1 MTARAEYTGDE
12 WVLLLATPQTVAVA
26 VAFSDGGALLE
37 TVTETV
43 LASVTQISGK
53 ERHRGNE
60 LIAAL
65 IDHREPI
72 SPARLPQPQQLGEAA
87 ADVRQRLRALAIGE
101 CREVMALLA
110 ERSNP
115 GEAEGYAAWVM
126 EVAKAAA
133 FAVRHKDGWF
143 GAKGP
148 TVDDEERAI
157 LTEIAAVLNVSVGAL
172 SEEPPAGSIDP
183 S

>member
-26 VAFSDGGALLE
+26 VAFSDGSALFE
-37 TVTETV
+37 TVSETI
-43 LASVTQISGK
+43 LASVTQVGGK
-53 ERHRGNE
+53 ERHQGNE

-65 IDHREPI
+65 IDHRERI
-72 SPARLPQPQQLGEAA
+72 SPARLPQPQQVGESA
-87 ADVRQRLRALAIGE
+87 ADVRQRLRSLAVGE
-101 CREVMALLA
+101 CREATALLA

-115 GEAEGYAAWVM
+115 AEAAGYAAWVM

-143 GAKGP
+143 AEKGP
-148 TVDDEERAI
+148 TVDDEERDI
-157 LTEIAAVLNVSVGAL
+157 LTEIAAAL
-172 SEEPPAGSIDP
+172 SVPVGELPDEAPAGPVEP